1 MLVSHHH
8 AVVGGLVP
16 GHVAEGMR
24 GRVEQKSDAQT
35 SDLVRGAEVCS
46 NKQGRLAP
54 GPAGSDQSD
63 LVEKYQSV
71 VV

>member
-1 MLVSHHH
+1 MN
-8 AVVGGLVP
+8 
-16 GHVAEGMR
+16 
-24 GRVEQKSDAQT
+24 QKKSDAQT